1 MNTELFIKT
10 YLLGN
15 EDAQA
20 FPGEGLYQLAEKRG
34 YARGTNEFEWFVGG
48 GAAFVFNGTKFKKK
62 SEDIVA

>member
-1 MNTELFIKT
+1 MNTELFVKT

-34 YARGTNEFEWFVGG
+34 YVRGTDEFEWFVGG
-48 GAAFVFNGTKFKKK
+48 GAAFVFNGHKFDTK
-62 SEDIVA
+62 SEEIAA